1 MLPNS
6 FLENFETNFDDNYIE
21 IMGIKLYF
29 DDLLLICLIFFLY
42 TEGVKDNWLFIS
54 LILLLLS

>member
-1 MLPNS
+1 MLP
-6 FLENFETNFDDNYIE
+6 TNFWENCENSYAYNYIE
-21 IMGIKLYF
+21 VFGIKLYF

-42 TEGVKDNWLFIS
+42 TEGVKDYYLFIC